1 MDDDRVWAFEKSLW
15 QGDGDVYRKG
25 IDPEARMALPEP
37 PFIFSGAQAIEAVE
51 STPRWSNVA
60 FEDGTISRPQYG
72 LIVVAYTAHAQR
84 DGHEAYVA
92 HCTTTYRLTDA
103 QEWQVVQHQQTP
115 KLVTS
120 VAVA

>member
-1 MDDDRVWAFEKSLW
+1 
-15 QGDGDVYRKG
+15 
-25 IDPEARMALPEP
+25 
-37 PFIFSGAQAIEAVE
+37 
-51 STPRWSNVA
+51 
-60 FEDGTISRPQYG
+60 